1 VPEELELRRSELA
14 QAVEVRPTVDGADV
28 QELEAGEVET
38 ASTRERQD
46 LHQLQLIQQVVLE
59 PEDDVASLRQGF
71 EQHPVTPFELGED
84 RRLVLPALPS
94 EEPRTGPEEVRTS
107 ARQQWTFVGN
117 VAPGK
122 DGPLDTAALDHSAAE
137 SPFVTCS
144 AVPTAVATGGL

>member
-1 VPEELELRRSELA
+1 MPEELELRRSELA

-94 EEPRTGPEEVRTS
+94 EEPRTALRKS
-107 ARQQWTFVGN
+107 AR
-117 VAPGK
+117 APGSS
-122 DGPLDTAALDHSAAE
+122 GPSWGTSRQERTALSTRLRSITAPAE